1 QRSNRLE
8 NAAFPHGVVDD
19 AILLVRRLLIDDA
32 HLVGARLRL
41 RRMEL
46 ERKRDGNG
54 GIGKQVHR
62 KGLRGPLAHRTTQ
75 SPIFIPSSIK
85 ISVSVCFLSAAVGST
100 SPRQTHTSLPHVPS
114 PHGRVIERLR
124 LPPHAP
130 AETQWSWTE

>member
-1 QRSNRLE
+1 VALLDQIDILVTEKRRATVIPGRLAALAATHLQRQLTWQTEGIEQRSNRLE

-54 GIGKQVHR
+54 GNEKQFHR
-62 KGLRGPLAHRTTQ
+62 KGLRGPLASNNAIAHLY
-75 SPIFIPSSIK
+75 P
-85 ISVSVCFLSAAVGST
+85 
-100 SPRQTHTSLPHVPS
+100 
-114 PHGRVIERLR
+114 LR
-124 LPPHAP
+124 R
-130 AETQWSWTE
+130 